1 MYRNREEILK
11 VKNSKEENIIIYKVL
26 DKVII
31 LKEFGIE
38 KGIDN

>member
-1 MYRNREEILK
+1 MCGTKKEILK
-11 VKNSKEENIIIYKVL
+11 TKTHKEKNIMTYKA
-26 DKVII
+26 II

>member
-11 VKNSKEENIIIYKVL
+11 TKNRKEENIITYKVL
-26 DKVII
+26 DKAII